1 MFAVKFGIIVLI
13 IFGMGRVIGEIMVV
27 IMVVGNS
34 LKILNNI
41 LDQVRILIG
50 NIVIEMGY
58 VFGKYV

>member
-1 MFAVKFGIIVLI
+1 MFVVKFGIIVLI

-41 LDQVRILIG
+41 LD
-50 NIVIEMGY
+50 
-58 VFGKYV
+58 